1 MFRTRCL
8 GMDRPEARRDVAIR
22 IGVMLLF
29 FIGCLLWTKL
39 KPVSWNDIS
48 RTAAIESSIEQGT
61 WAIDASPWLDLTR
74 DKVSLRGHFYSG
86 KMPLLSAVGAMW
98 YAALYKL
105 GLSLAPDCATHA
117 RGCAYYWVTLLLI
130 GAPASVMVG
139 LFYAWGR
146 HLHFS
151 IGIALLGTLTLA
163 AGTMLLPY
171 SLVLNHHL
179 PSAASLFLAFFLLMT
194 RAPEDARWLLGS
206 GLFAG
211 FALMCDPLSGLMA
224 AALFAISAVRY
235 RVRALYFL
243 VGVLPALFVTAWL
256 DLQITGTLLPPYLTP
271 SAYDYE
277 GSAQAT
283 NPVGNISPDD
293 PVQYAF
299 KMLLGAQG
307 LFAYNPT
314 LGFALAG
321 IATVILTRQHPLRLE
336 AAAIGA
342 AFVALGL
349 YLEFRTG
356 NLGGVAYGERYF
368 VNAIPNVG
376 AFIFFAPP
384 LAVTRF
390 RPAFAAL
397 FAVALALALVSSY
410 QGARNPWAYVEP
422 PFHLTRDAATGTLGA
437 RWTVNMNQIGF
448 LK

>member
-1 MFRTRCL
+1 MA
-8 GMDRPEARRDVAIR
+8 RPETRRNVVIS

-29 FIGCLLWTKL
+29 FVGCLIWTKP

-48 RTAAIESSIEQGT
+48 RTAAIESSVEQGT
-61 WAIDASPWLDLTR
+61 WAIDTSPWLDFTR
-74 DKVSLRGHFYSG
+74 DKVSLNGHFYSG
-86 KMPLLSAVGAMW
+86 KMPLLSAVGAVW
-98 YAALYKL
+98 YSVLYKL
-105 GLSLAPDCATHA
+105 GLSLTPDCATRA

-130 GAPASVMVG
+130 GAPASATVG

-146 HLHFS
+146 YLNLS
-151 IGIALLGTLTLA
+151 AAIALLGTLTLG

-179 PSAASLFLAFFLLMT
+179 PSAASLFIAFFLLMT
-194 RAPEDARWLLGS
+194 RAPRDARWMLGS

-211 FALMCDPLSGLMA
+211 LALMCDPLSGLMA
-224 AALFAISAVRY
+224 TALFVISAVRY
-235 RVRALYFL
+235 RVRSLYFL
-243 VGVLPALFVTAWL
+243 IGVLPALFATAWL

-277 GSAQAT
+277 GSTQAT

-314 LGFALAG
+314 LWFALAG
-321 IATVILTRQHPLRLE
+321 IVIVVWTRNHPIRFE
-336 AAAIGA
+336 AAAIGT
-342 AFVALGL
+342 AFVALAL
-349 YLEFRTG
+349 YLAFRTG

-368 VNAIPNVG
+368 VNAIPNVM
-376 AFIFFAPP
+376 AFVFFAPP

-397 FAVALALALVSSY
+397 FAVALALSLFSSY

-422 PFHLTRDAATGTLGA
+422 PFHLTRDAATGTLGVK
-437 RWTVNMNQIGF
+437 WTVNINQIGF
-448 LK
+448 LKQ